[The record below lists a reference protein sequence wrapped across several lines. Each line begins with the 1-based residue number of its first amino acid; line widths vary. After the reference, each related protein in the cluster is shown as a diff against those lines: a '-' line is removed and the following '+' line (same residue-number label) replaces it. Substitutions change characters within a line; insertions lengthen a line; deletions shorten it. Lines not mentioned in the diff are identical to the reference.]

1 MTNMK
6 NLLSLLF
13 FTVLSIT
20 LYGQRS
26 VESLFD
32 KYSGSEDFTCIT
44 ISGSLVKLAK
54 ALCDDSEDGCVP
66 GDITTIKI
74 LAQNN
79 DRREAGNFYKMIERD
94 LDRRNYEEFMSVR
107 KKNQDLIML
116 VRTAGRNFKEFL
128 IVAGGEDNVLIQIK
142 GNMTFR
148 EAQRFADEMKKD
160 NGREFVD
167 EMN

>member
-1 MTNMK
+1 M
-6 NLLSLLF
+6 
-13 FTVLSIT
+13 SI
-20 LYGQRS
+20 
-26 VESLFD
+26 
-32 KYSGSEDFTCIT
+32 K
-44 ISGSLVKLAK
+44 
-54 ALCDDSEDGCVP
+54 
-66 GDITTIKI
+66 
-74 LAQNN
+74 
-79 DRREAGNFYKMIERD
+79 
-94 LDRRNYEEFMSVR
+94 